1 MLLSKDLLIHVQWY
15 FTREAK
21 RLEEEHVGW
30 PEQIRAYN
38 KYLEYLEEVR
48 TALKQYESNTELP
61 WHRVIYCR
69 RSS

>member
-1 MLLSKDLLIHVQWY
+1 
-15 FTREAK
+15 
-21 RLEEEHVGW
+21 
-30 PEQIRAYN
+30 
-38 KYLEYLEEVR
+38 VR

>member
-1 MLLSKDLLIHVQWY
+1 MQWY

-21 RLEEEHVGW
+21 RLKDFMSFPNEIYRYET
-30 PEQIRAYN
+30 
-38 KYLEYLEEVR
+38 YLQYQEEVQE
-48 TALKQYESNTELP
+48 ALKEYESNTKLP